1 MIVHLHK
8 MLLYGRIG
16 ELDRFFELAQRA
28 GFVEFIGDAKHRA
41 LELPESVKTLL
52 SAIRIGKRHEVH
64 PREAPLLPADP
75 VKMAAKLVQLQHNHE
90 QLLERRRITSAEIAR
105 ISAFGNFSKK
115 ELEQV
120 EEESKRV
127 FQFFCMKSDL
137 AREITLPPEL
147 IFIGTEFDLDYFVSI
162 QKERTQYPKMI
173 EIGIERPVGEW
184 IEQLAAIEEEISH
197 TESEIRLH
205 SNALPRLQA
214 ALVEELNAFHLQ
226 MAKHDATQPL
236 GEHLFAVEGWVPRTK
251 LKALSGLLS
260 GLDVMAE
267 EVAVEIRDRV
277 PTCMENKGVFKVGE
291 DLVHVYDTP
300 SPTDRDPSGWV
311 LLFFS
316 LFFAMI
322 ISDAGYGILFLLFA
336 LLLKWKYPK
345 LAGMGRR
352 FLKLTL
358 ILSCSC
364 IVWGALTSSYF
375 GIEIS
380 PQNPL
385 RSYSLIHW
393 LATKKADYH
402 LKEKDDVYE
411 EWVKE
416 VPDAAS
422 APDGATFLLKT
433 TSHEKGKTEYLAL
446 DTFNDNILM
455 EFSLLAGILHVSL
468 SCLRYARRNWAQIG
482 WIVFMIGGYLFFPK
496 ILNATTIANFT
507 GLISKGVAYPLGQQM
522 VYGGI
527 AIAFFLALFQ
537 KKWGALHELTNV
549 IQVFADVLSYLRL
562 YALAL
567 AGMIMADTFNT
578 IGVNAGLFAGFLIIL
593 VGHLNTIVLSIMG
606 GVIHGLRLNFLEWY
620 HYCFEG
626 GGRLFNPLNLRKF
639 K

>member
-1 MIVHLHK
+1 MIVYLHK
-8 MLLYGRIG
+8 ILLYGSAG
-16 ELDRFFELAQRA
+16 ELHRFFELAQRA
-28 GFVEFIGDAKHRA
+28 GFVEFIGDSKHRS

-52 SAIRIGKRHEVH
+52 SAIRIAKRHEIH
-64 PREAPLLPADP
+64 PKQAPLLPSDP
-75 VKMAAKLVQLQHNHE
+75 VKMGATLIALQQEHE
-90 QLLERRRITSAEIAR
+90 KLLEERRIIGAEIAR
-105 ISAFGNFSKK
+105 VSAFGNFSKK
-115 ELEQV
+115 ELEHL

-137 AREITLPPEL
+137 AREMTLPPEL
-147 IFIGTEFDLDYFVSI
+147 LFVGTEFDLDYFVSI
-162 QKERTQYPKMI
+162 RKERGQYPKMI
-173 EIGIERPVGEW
+173 EIDIRHSLGEW
-184 IEQLAAIEEEISH
+184 MEQWTSVETQMAH
-197 TESEIRLH
+197 TESEIRLY
-205 SNALPRLQA
+205 SNALPRFQA
-214 ALVEELNAFHLQ
+214 ALIEELNAFHLQ
-226 MAKHDATQPL
+226 TAKHDVTKPL
-236 GEHLFAVEGWVPRTK
+236 GEHLFAVEGWVPQTR
-251 LKALSGLLS
+251 LKALQGLLS
-260 GLDVMAE
+260 GLDVVAE
-267 EVAVEIRDRV
+267 EIAVEAKDRV
-277 PTCMENKGVFKVGE
+277 PTCMENKGTLKVGE

-336 LLLKWKYPK
+336 LLLKWKYPR

-352 FLKLTL
+352 FVKLTL
-358 ILSCSC
+358 ILASSC

-385 RSYSLIHW
+385 RKYSLIHW

-416 VPDAAS
+416 FPEAAS
-422 APDGATFLLKT
+422 APDGTQFLLKT
-433 TSHEKGKTEYLAL
+433 TADQKGKLEYEAL

-496 ILNATTIANFT
+496 ILNATTIGNFT
-507 GLISKGVAYPLGQQM
+507 GLISKGVAYPLGEQM
-522 VYGGI
+522 VYGGMV
-527 AIAFFLALFQ
+527 IAFVLAFFQ
-537 KKWGALHELTNV
+537 KRWGALHELTNV

-593 VGHLNTIVLSIMG
+593 IGHLNTIVLSIMG

-626 GGRLFNPLNLRKF
+626 GGRVFNPLNLRKF